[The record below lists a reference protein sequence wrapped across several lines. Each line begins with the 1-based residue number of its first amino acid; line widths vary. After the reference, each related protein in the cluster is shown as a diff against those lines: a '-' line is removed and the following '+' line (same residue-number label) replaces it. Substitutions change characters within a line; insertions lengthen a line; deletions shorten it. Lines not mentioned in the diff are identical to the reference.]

1 MSSDLDAIKAIVD
14 AFERSDWTEIDV
26 SSGSLRIHLSTHPQT
41 VAGSAPAI
49 PAAPS
54 ASKARSDPGDD
65 PTVTDSAD
73 SGPIET
79 AVIPAGAH
87 AVISPSPGIFWR
99 APHPGA
105 PPFADLGDDVEPG
118 NTLCIVEVMK
128 LMNHI
133 SSSIAGTVVGVFVDN
148 GMRVD
153 RGDTLFAI
161 QPSASP

>member
-1 MSSDLDAIKAIVD
+1 MRSDLDAIKAIVD

-26 SSGSLRIHLSTHPQT
+26 SFGSLRIHLSTHPQT

-49 PAAPS
+49 PTARF
-54 ASKARSDPGDD
+54 ASRAGIDPGDD
-65 PTVTDSAD
+65 PTAAESAD

-79 AVIPAGAH
+79 ALIPAGSH
-87 AVISPSPGIFWR
+87 AVISSSPGIFWR

-118 NTLCIVEVMK
+118 STLCIVEVMK
-128 LMNHI
+128 LMYHV

-148 GMRVD
+148 GMHVD

>member
-1 MSSDLDAIKAIVD
+1 MSSDLDAIKAVVD

-54 ASKARSDPGDD
+54 SSRTGSDPGDD
-65 PTVTDSAD
+65 PTAAD

-79 AVIPAGAH
+79 AVIPAGSH

-99 APHPGA
+99 ALHPGA

-118 NTLCIVEVMK
+118 STLCIVEVMK
-128 LMNHI
+128 LMYHI
-133 SSSIAGTVVGVFVDN
+133 TSNIAGTVVGVFVDN
-148 GMRVD
+148 GMHVD
-153 RGDTLFAI
+153 QGDRLFAI

>member
-26 SSGSLRIHLSTHPQT
+26 SSGSLRIHLSTHPQI

-49 PAAPS
+49 PAALS
-54 ASKARSDPGDD
+54 ASKAGSDPGDD
-65 PTVTDSAD
+65 PTLTDSAD

-148 GMRVD
+148 GMHVD
-153 RGDTLFAI
+153 QGDRLFAI

>member
-1 MSSDLDAIKAIVD
+1 MSSDLDAIKAVVD

-49 PAAPS
+49 PAATS
-54 ASKARSDPGDD
+54 SSRTGSDPGDD
-65 PTVTDSAD
+65 PTAADSAD

-79 AVIPAGAH
+79 AVIPAGSH

-118 NTLCIVEVMK
+118 STLCIVEVMK
-128 LMNHI
+128 LMYHI
-133 SSSIAGTVVGVFVDN
+133 TSSIAGTVVGVFVDN
-148 GMRVD
+148 GMHVD
-153 RGDTLFAI
+153 QGDRLFAI